1 MVEAAVRLKGT
12 PEGLRLKVGTLPW
25 EAVLDGLKQ
34 SLAASRGFFRG
45 GKVIV
50 ELSGRSL
57 DEATLR
63 ALQRL
68 LDAHD
73 LTLWAVIGG
82 DAATERLVRA
92 YGIRARLTPAAER
105 QQAVETAGA
114 TALFMRRT
122 LRSGQ
127 SLQFPGDVTLVG
139 DVNPGAELIA
149 GGSVVV
155 WGRVRG
161 LVHAGALGDRGA
173 IVCALDLNPAQL
185 RIADLIGRPPEQ
197 RRRKPQP
204 EMAHAEG
211 EAIIVEV
218 WRVKG

>member
-1 MVEAAVRLKGT
+1 MVETTVRLKGT
-12 PEGLRLKVGTLPW
+12 PEGLRLKVGALPW
-25 EAVLDGLKQ
+25 DEVLDGLKR
-34 SLAASRGFFRG
+34 SLAASQGFFRG

-50 ELSGRSL
+50 ELEGRTL
-57 DEATLR
+57 DEGTLR
-63 ALQRL
+63 SLQRL
-68 LDAHD
+68 LDAYE

-82 DAATERLVRA
+82 DVATERLVRA
-92 YGIRARLTPAAER
+92 YGIRARLAPSSEQEATYPSA
-105 QQAVETAGA
+105 T
-114 TALFMRRT
+114 TALFLRRT

-127 SLQFPGDVTLVG
+127 SLQFPGDVTLIG
-139 DVNPGAELIA
+139 DINPGAELIA

-173 IVCALDLNPAQL
+173 VICALDLNPAQL

-197 RRRKPQP
+197 RRGRSSP
-204 EMAHAEG
+204 EVARAEG

-218 WRVKG
+218 WRVRG

>member
-1 MVEAAVRLKGT
+1 MTETTVRLKGT
-12 PEGLRLKVGTLPW
+12 PEGLRLKVGRLPW
-25 EAVLDGLKQ
+25 DEVLDGLKR
-34 SLAASRGFFRG
+34 SLAASQGFFRG

-50 ELSGRSL
+50 ELEGRAL
-57 DEATLR
+57 DEGTLR
-63 ALQRL
+63 SLQRL
-68 LDAHD
+68 LDAHE
-73 LTLWAVIGG
+73 LTLWAVLGG

-92 YGIRARLTPAAER
+92 YGIRARLARPSER
-105 QQAVETAGA
+105 EAMQTEAA
-114 TALFMRRT
+114 TALFLRRT

-127 SLQFPGDVTLVG
+127 SLQFPGDVTLIG

-173 IVCALDLNPAQL
+173 VVCALDLNPAQL

-211 EAIIVEV
+211 EAIIVEA

>member
-1 MVEAAVRLKGT
+1 MTETTIRLKGT
-12 PEGLRLKVGTLPW
+12 PEGLRLKVGRLPW
-25 EAVLDGLKQ
+25 DEVLDGLKR
-34 SLAASRGFFRG
+34 SLAASQGFFRG

-50 ELSGRSL
+50 ELEGRAL
-57 DEATLR
+57 DEGTLR
-63 ALQRL
+63 SLQRL
-68 LDAHD
+68 LDAHE

-92 YGIRARLTPAAER
+92 YGIRARLARPSER
-105 QQAVETAGA
+105 EAMQTAGA
-114 TALFMRRT
+114 TALFLQRT

-127 SLQFPGDVTLVG
+127 SLQFPGDVTLIG

-173 IVCALDLNPAQL
+173 VVCALDLNPAQL

-197 RRRKPQP
+197 RRRKPKP

-211 EAIIVEV
+211 EAIIVEA